1 MDPILS
7 TLVAVCAS
15 VAGLFVGAWA
25 KRRSY
30 MIIPFN
36 DPLSWLLLM
45 SVFLILLLPDLAPQY
60 AFIDPYDPVHDIILA
75 GFFLMY
81 IYGYVKEEMLY
92 EYASSHN
99 IFQLQ
104 QIIQPV
110 VYYWN
115 DQNQL
120 CWQPQRMRYVLK
132 RMLFNVDCP
141 LDFPV
146 NDISRR
152 RYVEFQGKFLKLSA
166 YVVDTS
172 AFKPKEEYVTKW
184 VIRGHEIR
192 FKVLSLVFEPSP
204 MNTYDAYDFYTEG
217 KIADEYVQNYQRLK
231 VENANASADIRMARV
246 LGAVKI
252 VESITSMTPDAVVMG
267 RVIGDLEAR
276 NGDTGE
282 GVRKASKVGSEGD
295 KSANRRKRA
304 AERHQQG
311 ASE

>member
-1 MDPILS
+1 MDP
-7 TLVAVCAS
+7 AVYAFIAVGAS
-15 VAGLFVGAWA
+15 IAGLFVGAWA
-25 KRRSY
+25 KHRSM

-36 DPLSWLLLM
+36 DPLSWGLLILVFLVLLM
-45 SVFLILLLPDLAPQY
+45 PDLAPEF
-60 AFIDPYDPVHDIILA
+60 AFIDPYNLNHDAILV
-75 GFFLMY
+75 GFFVMY
-81 IYGYVKEEMLY
+81 IYGYLKEELLY

-99 IFQLQ
+99 IFQLT
-104 QIIQPV
+104 QIIQPI

-115 DQNQL
+115 DAGNL
-120 CWQPQRMRYVLK
+120 CWQPQRLRYVLK
-132 RMLFNVDCP
+132 RMIFNVDCP

-152 RYVEFQGKFLKLSA
+152 RYVEFQGKYLKMSA
-166 YVVDTS
+166 HVVDTS
-172 AFKPKEEYVTKW
+172 AFVPKEEYVTKW
-184 VIRGHEIR
+184 TIRGHDIR
-192 FKVLSLVFEPSP
+192 FKVISLRFDPSP

-282 GVRKASKVGSEGD
+282 GVRKASKVGREGD
-295 KSANRRKRA
+295 ESANRRKRA
-304 AERHQQG
+304 TERHQQE
-311 ASE
+311 AEE